1 VTQVPI
7 ACELSTPEFAARKA
21 GLLASVRRRAT
32 AFDQLPDGVRLT
44 LADTAD
50 AVAEVL
56 ELIRLE
62 SACCRFLRFDLELG
76 PAGTPVTLTL
86 SGPPGTC
93 EFLATLGWGDPAGA
107 ER

>member
-1 VTQVPI
+1 MTGIPI
-7 ACELSTPEFAARKA
+7 ACELSTPELAARKA

-32 AFDQLPDGVRLT
+32 AFEQLPDGVRLT

-50 AVAEVL
+50 ALAEVL

-62 SACCRFLRFDLELG
+62 SACCRFLRFDLAVG
-76 PAGTPVTLTL
+76 PADASITLTL
-86 SGPPGTC
+86 TGPPGTGD
-93 EFLATLGWGDPAGA
+93 FLASLGWGNPTGA

>member
-1 VTQVPI
+1 MTGIPI
-7 ACELSTPEFAARKA
+7 ACELSTPELATRKA

-32 AFDQLPDGVRLT
+32 AFEQLPDGVRLT

-50 AVAEVL
+50 ALAEVL

-62 SACCRFLRFDLELG
+62 SACCRFLRFDLGLG
-76 PAGTPVTLTL
+76 PAGTPIALTVT
-86 SGPPGTC
+86 GPPGTS
-93 EFLATLGWGDPAGA
+93 EFLATLGWGAPAGA